1 MTRFWMRASLTVCLL
16 AGATVVEAQ
25 PVEGRNAILQ
35 RLVDCR
41 KLAEDASRLA
51 CFDAAVGAV
60 DQAEASGDIVVVGR
74 DQARA
79 ARKQAFGFNIPT
91 LSIFER
97 GERAEDLDR
106 VSEEIT
112 RGYRQSDGKW
122 TIELVGGAVWTQSDS
137 EPLNKAPRPGSK
149 AEIRRATMGS
159 YFVNIDGQRALRM
172 RRAK

>member
-1 MTRFWMRASLTVCLL
+1 M
-16 AGATVVEAQ
+16 AGASMAKAQ
-25 PVEGRNAILQ
+25 PTEGRNVILQ

-41 KLAEDASRLA
+41 KLAEDAARLA

-60 DQAEASGDIVVVGR
+60 DQAEAKGDIVVVGR
-74 DQARA
+74 EQARA

-106 VSEEIT
+106 VSEQIAQ
-112 RGYRQSDGKW
+112 GYRQGDGKW
-122 TIELVGGAVWTQSDS
+122 TIELVDGGVWTQTDS

-172 RRAK
+172 RRTR